1 MEKINLPAEPLFFKP
16 IYKDTIWGG
25 DALRTRF
32 KRPIETGRTIG
43 ESWEVASH
51 GAEQSV
57 VAQGP
62 LSGTTLGSLSAGAAE
77 ALMGNSGTPGN
88 FPLLVKILDA
98 RARLSV
104 QVHPDDA
111 QAREHGWGEFGKTE
125 CWFVIDAKEN
135 ARIVAG
141 FRDEVTLERIGRAV
155 ETESL
160 DLLLYTVPVKPGDVL
175 FIPAGTVHSVME
187 GTLLYEVQET
197 SDTTLRL
204 YDWGRADAAGKP
216 RQLHVREA
224 LSVLDTS
231 AHDYGPITPA
241 VIDEGGCAHSY
252 LCACRYFALERYDFK
267 KAKEVTLPAKQSFRV
282 VTVLNGTVRLSY
294 SAGSKEISAGT
305 TVLLPAILRDVRAS
319 GGSGSEF
326 LLSSVP
332 DLAQEIIAPLRK
344 QGVPDESIK
353 KLGGF
358 PERNDLARIFT

>member
-1 MEKINLPAEPLFFKP
+1 MEKIKLTAEPLVFKP
-16 IYKDTIWGG
+16 IYKETIWGG

-32 KRPIETGRTIG
+32 QRPIETGRTIG
-43 ESWEVASH
+43 ESWEAVSL

-62 LSGTTLGSLSAGAAE
+62 YAGTTLGELSAGAPE
-77 ALMGNSGTPGN
+77 ALRGNSAAAGT
-88 FPLLVKILDA
+88 FPLLFKIIDA

-125 CWFVIDAKEN
+125 CWQVIDAKEN

-141 FRDEVTLERIGRAV
+141 FRDEMTLERISRAI

-160 DLLLYTVPVKPGDVL
+160 DLLLNTVPVKPGDVL
-175 FIPAGTVHSVME
+175 FIPAGTVHAVME
-187 GTLLYEVQET
+187 GTLLYEVQEA
-197 SDTTLRL
+197 SDVTLRL
-204 YDWGRADAAGKP
+204 YDWGRVDADGKP
-216 RQLHVREA
+216 RPLHVREA
-224 LSVLDTS
+224 LSVLDAR
-231 AHDYGPITPA
+231 AHDHGPLTPA
-241 VIDEGGCAHSY
+241 VIDEGGCTHGY
-252 LCACRYFALERYDFK
+252 LCACRYFALERYAFTK
-267 KAKEVTLPAKQSFRV
+267 EKEVVLPMKQSFRV
-282 VTVLNGTVRLSY
+282 VTVLSGNVRLSY
-294 SAGSKEISAGT
+294 AAGSAELSSGT

-319 GGSGSEF
+319 GSAGAEF

-358 PERNDLARIFT
+358 PDRNDLLKLL